1 MNNKLIIITFCLFFI
16 MFIVGCK
23 TIGLADNVP
32 QSLQLSG
39 DNITVGEVLTAELK
53 YNAKDDTLRDQLI
66 AEALKGTT
74 YDFLIM
80 PRYEIFKDGLI
91 TKMRVRGRGARVD
104 GEICDLSDP
113 PELAL
118 QKKHTIEVV
127 VDRFKV
133 RSDF

>member
-1 MNNKLIIITFCLFFI
+1 MNNKPLIITFCLFFI

-23 TIGLADNVP
+23 TIGIADSIP

-39 DNITVGEVLTAELK
+39 DNITVGEVLTAELR
-53 YNAKDDTLRDQLI
+53 YNAKDDTLKEQLI

-91 TKMRVRGRGARVD
+91 TKMRVRGKGARV
-104 GEICDLSDP
+104 
-113 PELAL
+113 
-118 QKKHTIEVV
+118 K
-127 VDRFKV
+127 
-133 RSDF
+133 